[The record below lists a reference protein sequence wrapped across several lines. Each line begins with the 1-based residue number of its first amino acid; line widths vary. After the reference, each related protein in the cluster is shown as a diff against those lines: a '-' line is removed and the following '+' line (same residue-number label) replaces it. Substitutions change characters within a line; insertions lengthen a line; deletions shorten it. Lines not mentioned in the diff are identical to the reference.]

1 MESLDLT
8 CKLVDLKIKSKA
20 LDQIYFYVSSMTKG
34 KKYENQ
40 NLESLVI
47 LLPPF
52 PSPDVLGGG
61 GGGGCCIPPP
71 LPNFFHGKIFKFF
84 FHRYM
89 GI

>member
-61 GGGGCCIPPP
+61 GGGLLHPSPSP
-71 LPNFFHGKIFKFF
+71 QLFSRQNF
-84 FHRYM
+84 
-89 GI
+89 